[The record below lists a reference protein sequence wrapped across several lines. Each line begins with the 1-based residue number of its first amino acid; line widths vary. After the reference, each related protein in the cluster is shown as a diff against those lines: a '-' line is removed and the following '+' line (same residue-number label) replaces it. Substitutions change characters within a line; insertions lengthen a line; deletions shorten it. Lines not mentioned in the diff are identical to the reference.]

1 MCILIKSG
9 FLQVKSLPDSFG
21 EFITKELS
29 MQIYLKALTTPEYF
43 QNVRGSYCH
52 SSDITFVQE

>member
-9 FLQVKSLPDSFG
+9 FLQVKSLSDSAG
-21 EFITKELS
+21 EFTAKELS
-29 MQIYLKALTTPEYF
+29 MQIYLKTLTNSEYS

-52 SSDITFVQE
+52 SFDIAFVQE